1 MTDQRLTTKKI
12 DQYQFWRHALAGH
25 RMPMHE
31 GDPQPGFY
39 RLKERDGV
47 DSAVAYWLTDHN
59 NGMACVLNGKLV
71 PPQKG
76 IDLWTYCCDKPV
88 THEAY
93 THRIRAGMWPNEIE
107 ALVTRMPAAGHNQ
120 PPPDNSM
127 DALLSV
133 LDAIER
139 EAKRIL
145 DAGPAKTQDE
155 VDQASDIAN
164 ELGDLEKR
172 VVEAHRVEKAPVL
185 ANAKRIDGKW
195 FALRDKANDLK
206 SKIKLRVVTPFLV
219 KVKRDQEIALAAAQQ
234 AGVDLAEVQVEKP
247 RAGSIK
253 RTTSL
258 KMVKTARIEQFDLVL
273 GFFSTNKEI
282 IELVQKLADRAVR
295 AGVSVPGC
303 AVLETEQA
311 V

>member
-1 MTDQRLTTKKI
+1 MTDQ
-12 DQYQFWRHALAGH
+12 YEFWRRTLAGH
-25 RMPMHE
+25 KMPMSE
-31 GDPQPGFY
+31 GNPQAGFY
-39 RLKERDGV
+39 RLKERGGS
-47 DSAVAYWLTDHN
+47 DSAVAYWRADGSTDLN
-59 NGMACVLNGKLV
+59 CLLNGKLL
-71 PPQKG
+71 PAQKG
-76 IDLWTYCCDKPV
+76 VDLWTYCCDKPV
-88 THEAY
+88 SHADYE
-93 THRIRAGMWPNEIE
+93 HRIKQGRWPNETPLL
-107 ALVTRMPAAGHNQ
+107 AQAPAGHNR
-120 PPPDNSM
+120 PPPDNTM
-127 DALLSV
+127 EALLSV

-145 DAGPAKTQDE
+145 DAGPAKNQDE

-172 VVEAHRVEKAPVL
+172 VIEAHRVEKAPVM
-185 ANAKRIDGKW
+185 ASAKRIDGKW
-195 FALRDKANDLK
+195 FALRDKVTSLK

-219 KVKRDQEIALAAAQQ
+219 KAKRDQEVALAAAQQ
-234 AGVDLAEVQVEKP
+234 AGVDLAEIPTEKV

-258 KMVKTARIEQFDLVL
+258 KVVKTARIEDFGAALA
-273 GFFSTNKEI
+273 FFRSNQEI

>member
-1 MTDQRLTTKKI
+1 MTDNNPATYT
-12 DQYQFWRHALAGH
+12 FWRRALAGH
-25 RMPMHE
+25 KMPMHE
-31 GDPQPGFY
+31 GDPQSGFY
-39 RLKERDGV
+39 RLKERGQS
-47 DSAVAYWLTDHN
+47 DSAVAYWFADEAAGISCL
-59 NGMACVLNGKLV
+59 LNGKLM
-71 PPQKG
+71 PKEKG

-88 THEAY
+88 SHEDY
-93 THRIRAGMWPNEIE
+93 NHRIQLGRWPNETPLLSQ
-107 ALVTRMPAAGHNQ
+107 APAGHNK
-120 PPPDNSM
+120 PPPDNTM
-127 DALLSV
+127 EALLSV

-185 ANAKRIDGKW
+185 AQTKAIDGKW
-195 FALRDKANDLK
+195 FKLRDKAQDLK

-219 KVKRDQEIALAAAQQ
+219 KAKRDQEIALAAAQQ
-234 AGVDLAEVQVEKP
+234 AGVDLAEVQTEKV
-247 RAGSIK
+247 RAGSMK

-258 KMVKTARIEQFDLVL
+258 KMVKTARIEDFGAALT
-273 GFFSTNKEI
+273 FFRGNQEI